1 MNINYF
7 GTVAAAVFVLQF
19 ALCLK
24 KAKLWL
30 RLLPTVLLALG
41 IAACAVAHAAAS
53 SVIAA
58 PIFGVL
64 LAMLLVLDGL
74 AWLAA
79 FLVEK
84 YRK

>member
-1 MNINYF
+1 MDLKYF

-19 ALCLK
+19 ILCMK
-24 KAKLWL
+24 KARLLL
-30 RLLPTVLLALG
+30 RLLPTAALVLG
-41 IAACAVAHAAAS
+41 IAACAVAHVAAS
-53 SVIAA
+53 SAIAA
-58 PIFGVL
+58 PILGVL

-79 FLVEK
+79 FLVTA